1 MPPETK
7 PEITNIRV
15 KFGTTIVKIGKIFAN
30 CGTVSVADLKEFL
43 KCSYP
48 HLVVEANGCSTVQEI
63 FALICRKQ
71 CTLIDISILESLVNN
86 LEVIDAKTH
95 IDSYKSTIAKF
106 CTNIC
111 ISLALE
117 QRFKVPD
124 HSTPLQCETATFVLD
139 WNPDNYT
146 IDDAR
151 CLLSDAFERLSI
163 NVKVEVI
170 GKGNSI
176 IITCSFPFDL
186 TGLLIAK
193 ATSNLKQ
200 LKKKGLLKLT
210 IGYCTIWSRD
220 MVHKL

>member
-1 MPPETK
+1 MRGE
-7 PEITNIRV
+7 
-15 KFGTTIVKIGKIFAN
+15 FGTTIINIRKAFTN
-30 CGTVSVADLKEFL
+30 CGVSADDLKEFL
-43 KCSYP
+43 KYSYP
-48 HLVVEANGCSTVQEI
+48 HLVNEANDCSTIEDI
-63 FALICRKQ
+63 LALIIKKECS
-71 CTLIDISILESLVNN
+71 LIDISK
-86 LEVIDAKTH
+86 LEVLVKSFKVVNAKIH
-95 IDSYKSTIAKF
+95 IESYKSTIAEF
-106 CTNIC
+106 CRNIS

-117 QRFKVPD
+117 ERFKVPD
-124 HSTPLQCETATFVLD
+124 HSSPLQCETVTFVLD
-139 WNPDNYT
+139 WNPDHYA

-176 IITCSFPFDL
+176 IITCSFPYDL

-210 IGYCTIWSRD
+210 IGYCTIWNRD
-220 MVHKL
+220 KVHKL